1 MAESILARIARQGG
15 GKLLDTAVGKLTA
28 ATPVAKPTL
37 VGKIASFALL
47 RVATRSVPGAIIV
60 TGGILAKRLHDQRK
74 ARLAAAKD
82 KSQ

>member
-15 GKLLDTAVGKLTA
+15 GKLLDRAVGKLSA
-28 ATPVAKPTL
+28 PDSVAKPSL
-37 VGKIASFALL
+37 LGSIASFALL

-74 ARLAAAKD
+74 ARKAATKGKAE
-82 KSQ
+82 